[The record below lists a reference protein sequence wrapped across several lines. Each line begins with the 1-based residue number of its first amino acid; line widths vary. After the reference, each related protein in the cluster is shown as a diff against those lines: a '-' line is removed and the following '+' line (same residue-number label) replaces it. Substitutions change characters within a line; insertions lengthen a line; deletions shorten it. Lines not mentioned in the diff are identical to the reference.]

1 MQLGF
6 MQKSTKTI
14 LWVFLFAISMGF
26 FEASVVI
33 YLREIYYP
41 TGFSFP
47 LQSIEYD
54 IAVTEILREA
64 FSLLMIVSVAI
75 LAGKNVLQRFG
86 FFLIIFAVWDIIY
99 YVVLKLILHWPE
111 SVFTYDVLF
120 LIPVTWTGPV
130 IAPVINSVTML
141 VLGLILVRSV
151 NSKEKAVVRPVSWV
165 LLIVGSVFVLI
176 AYMKDFVAYMTEAFT
191 LWQVF
196 IQQNNPQVLERATS
210 FVPDNFSW
218 LLFLAGVV
226 MHIVAVF
233 LTARHNF
240 QKT

>member
-1 MQLGF
+1 
-6 MQKSTKTI
+6 MQKSTKII
-14 LWVFLFAISMGF
+14 LWVFLFAVSMGF
-26 FEASVVI
+26 FEASVVV

-64 FSLLMIVSVAI
+64 FSLLMIISVAVI
-75 LAGKNVLQRFG
+75 AGKTALQRFG

-99 YVVLKLILHWPE
+99 YVVLKLILNWPE
-111 SVFTYDVLF
+111 SMLTYDVLF

-130 IAPVINSVTML
+130 IAPIINSAVML
-141 VLGLILVRSV
+141 VLGYLIVMAV
-151 NSKEKAVVRPVSWV
+151 NRRGKAFVSPVSWV
-165 LLIVGSVFVLI
+165 LLIVGSMLVLI

-196 IQQNNPQVLERATS
+196 LQQNNPQVLDRATS
-210 FVPDNFSW
+210 FVPDSFSW
-218 LLFLAGVV
+218 ALFLAGVL
-226 MHIVAVF
+226 MHIAAVF
-233 LTARHNF
+233 LTARQNF